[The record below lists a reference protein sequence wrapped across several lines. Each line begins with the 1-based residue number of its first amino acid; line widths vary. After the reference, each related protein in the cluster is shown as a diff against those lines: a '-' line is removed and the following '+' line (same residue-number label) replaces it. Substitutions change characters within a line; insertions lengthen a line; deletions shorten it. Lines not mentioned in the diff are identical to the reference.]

1 MATRVFKFLLFFHR
15 WVGVALCALF
25 LLWFPSGVGMMYW
38 GMPSVTAADRLARA
52 PVIDPARVH
61 LSPAE
66 AAERIGL
73 DVAPAQ
79 VRLNS
84 FDGRPVYRLG
94 GRGGAGARLVYADT
108 GQEQEDAAP
117 QAMRERTVAA
127 WTGRPV
133 SDARVES
140 VTEPDQ
146 WTVGNQLRN
155 LRPLWK
161 YSYPTGEQVYIGES
175 GEVLMH
181 TTTMSRLQAYVSAVP
196 HWLYFTPLRK
206 HQPIWIRFATYT
218 AMVGTAG
225 AIIGVT
231 LGLWLYSPT
240 KKKYRFAGAPSSI
253 PYRGQKRWHTI
264 FGLIFGL
271 ATVSWTLS
279 GSLAFLPFPPPQRA
293 SQPGRAGNNTVVGV
307 SGGQG
312 QGAARGR
319 GANPNLA
326 ASLRGRSRLAD
337 FAPMHPRELLSQ
349 HADLRIKEIELGSF
363 VGRPFYV
370 ATLTDGTSRRFGLD
384 GHVID
389 GFDHGAIIDIVK
401 RIAIDPTAVETRVID
416 QYDYYYFDRT
426 QQRPLPVILALMHDA
441 DGTRHYVDS
450 RTGTVAG
457 TYSDRNWARRFFY
470 NGLHSLSF
478 PWLYNHRPL
487 WDIVVITFMIGGTA
501 LCTTALVLGWRVLG
515 KRLTKLAAPPTA
527 ALEAREV
534 DIS

>member
-1 MATRVFKFLLFFHR
+1 
-15 WVGVALCALF
+15 
-25 LLWFPSGVGMMYW
+25 
-38 GMPSVTAADRLARA
+38 
-52 PVIDPARVH
+52 
-61 LSPAE
+61 
-66 AAERIGL
+66 
-73 DVAPAQ
+73 
-79 VRLNS
+79 
-84 FDGRPVYRLG
+84 
-94 GRGGAGARLVYADT
+94 
-108 GQEQEDAAP
+108 
-117 QAMRERTVAA
+117 
-127 WTGRPV
+127 
-133 SDARVES
+133 
-140 VTEPDQ
+140 
-146 WTVGNQLRN
+146 
-155 LRPLWK
+155 
-161 YSYPTGEQVYIGES
+161 
-175 GEVLMH
+175 
-181 TTTMSRLQAYVSAVP
+181 VSAVP

-293 SQPGRAGNNTVVGV
+293 PQPGIVGNNTVGGVG
-307 SGGQG
+307 GGQG